1 MIKIRRIF
9 CLSLLILLCLFS
21 FIERSQPVWAVST
34 TPAAIVTS
42 KRTLLTLELL
52 QERLRSPIQ
61 NDGFRTIDLR
71 RLMIDLRPENANF
84 REQFYRL
91 LQTQLQRSGSPLSL
105 DLSYS
110 LIQGEFEGNQ
120 LGLRTPM
127 YGQALSP
134 IFTPAEQEQLLRDR
148 RRLSR
153 LSELS
158 RSLIATPSM
167 NAPTAPSLQINVFRG
182 PLKLAQTRF
191 TGAVNFSNTFFL
203 SRVEAQAAQF
213 AQEADWS
220 GTRFSEPT
228 SFAGTIFGHEARFR
242 NSLFFNRAGFNQTQ
256 FQGIAN
262 FQSSEFQA
270 TANFSQSTFYQSAN
284 FSRVQWQENADFA
297 QTHWQEEGQFNKS
310 RFVQACFLTEA
321 EFNKSISFRE
331 VQFNR
336 PVNLRGASIL
346 EQADFSDAGFG
357 KGAYL
362 NIPGLKFD
370 ADQAKLVG
378 NPGQIGR
385 SLSVPT
391 LQGNESV
398 LRNLV
403 RNFRQLEQIADAN
416 QVEYKTESLRL
427 QDLRRRLLGT
437 NINTASDQRLIQLG
451 FSPSQAEAIAQRR
464 QQQPFRSL
472 TELLTL
478 DSIDLVDYIK
488 VRDRAIAADSLSPG
502 SWLLDG
508 FHWLGLSLLLLLSRY
523 GTNGWLV
530 FGVGLVAIAYFG
542 VLFWWVDRF
551 RRLRPQPIVPTVY
564 EAIAVAISYSGLSM
578 AGLGAIFQTADQPWL
593 TLTCL
598 AIVIV
603 PVPAL
608 LIGILYYRGR
618 YHDWMDKSYFVE
630 EGSFRQLRIL
640 IGRLPVIPRFPLFQE
655 RYMPLL
661 WDRRWNWLNY
671 YDFSFNNF
679 LRFGFNDIRLRDK
692 HLPGLISTLVW
703 YQWSLGL
710 LYVALLLWTLS
721 RTIPG
726 LNLLIYFR

>member
-1 MIKIRRIF
+1 MIKIRRIV
-9 CLSLLILLCLFS
+9 CLSLLIFLCLLGVTG
-21 FIERSQPVWAVST
+21 RSQPAWAVPNP
-34 TPAAIVTS
+34 PAEIVAPE
-42 KRTLLTLELL
+42 RTLLTLELL

-61 NDGFRTIDLR
+61 NDGVRTIDLR
-71 RLMIDLRPENANF
+71 RLIIDLRPENANF

-91 LQTQLQRSGSPLSL
+91 LQTQLQRSGLPLSL

-110 LIQGEFEGNQ
+110 LIQGEFAGNQ

-158 RSLIATPSM
+158 RSLIATPSV

-191 TGAVNFSNTFFL
+191 TGVVNFSNTFFL
-203 SRVEAQAAQF
+203 SRVEAQGAQF
-213 AQEADWS
+213 DQEADWS
-220 GTRFSEPT
+220 GSRFSEPS
-228 SFAGTIFGHEARFR
+228 SFAGTIFRQEARFR

-270 TANFSQSTFYQSAN
+270 TANFSQSTFYQPAN

-297 QTHWQEEGQFNKS
+297 QTHWQEGGQFNKS

-321 EFNKSISFRE
+321 EFSKSISFRE

-416 QVEYKTESLRL
+416 QVEYKAESLRL

-437 NINTASDQRLIQLG
+437 NINTANSQSLIQLG
-451 FSPSQAEAIAQRR
+451 FSPAQTEAIAQRR

-478 DSIDLVDYIK
+478 DSINLVDYIK
-488 VRDRAIAADSLSPG
+488 IRDRAIAADSLSPG

-564 EAIAVAISYSGLSM
+564 EAIAVTTSFSGLSI
-578 AGLGAIFQTADQPWL
+578 AGLAAIFQTADQPWL
-593 TLTCL
+593 TLACL

-603 PVPAL
+603 PIPAV
-608 LIGILYYRGR
+608 LIGLLYYQGR
-618 YHDWMDKSYFVE
+618 YHDAMHESYFVE
-630 EGSFRQLRIL
+630 EGSLRQLRVL
-640 IGRLPVIPRFPLFQE
+640 IGRLPVIPRFPFFQE

-671 YDFSFNNF
+671 YDFSFNN
-679 LRFGFNDIRLRDK
+679 LLKFGFNDIRLRDR

-710 LYVALLLWTLS
+710 LYIALLLWTLS

-726 LNLLIYFR
+726 LNLLIYFK